1 MDFSQLSAQLSP
13 MLLQFLED
21 EGRPIVQEKVTEE
34 VDETKVELK
43 QDLPGQVQQYADSEE
58 AHPMVK
64 QANSIMGDKFSEHV
78 QKLTTHTV
86 DVASEGMD
94 TILTGGVMNIAK
106 DIVAKVTEGKSL
118 AELDVMK
125 HDKENMI
132 KTTMAAAVPIIKQ
145 VAKNLGSKISEHLPA
160 SIGGRVQEWIDEHGG
175 DGGLIGKAAGLVG
188 KLMGGDDDDED
199 DGDTPEVRAQKQA
212 ALEKAGVRTGKMQR
226 IISSILGPKVAD
238 FIIPHIQK
246 FEEKMHNSLEGELRN
261 KLFSID
267 YIKSK
272 ALSMLAASGGILGT
286 LAGALGGKIAGGDG
300 DDDNDKSGGGGGG
313 DALQGVLGALM
324 NKGGDGDGDGVDMKD
339 VLGGLASKFLNKED

>member
-1 MDFSQLSAQLSP
+1 MDLAQLSP
-13 MLLQFLED
+13 LLMQFLE
-21 EGRPIVQEKVTEE
+21 EHGTPVVQEKVTEE

-43 QDLPGQVQQYADSEE
+43 QDLPGQVQQYADSDD

-64 QANSIMGDKFSEHV
+64 QANSVMGDKFSEHV
-78 QKLTTHTV
+78 KSLTTHTV

-106 DIVAKVTEGKSL
+106 DIVAKVTEGKSM
-118 AELDVMK
+118 AELEVMK

-132 KTTMAAAVPIIKQ
+132 KHTMAAAVPIIKQ

-160 SIGGRVQEWIDEHGG
+160 SIGGRIQEWIDDHGG
-175 DGGLIGKAAGLVG
+175 DHGVIGFAAGLMG
-188 KLMGGDDDDED
+188 KIMGGDDDDDD
-199 DGDTPEVRAQKQA
+199 DGDTPEVRAQKKA

-226 IISSILGPKVAD
+226 IVTSILGPKIAD
-238 FIIPHIQK
+238 YIIPHIQK

-272 ALSMLAASGGILGT
+272 ALSMIAASGGILGT
-286 LAGALGGKIAGGDG
+286 LAGALGGKIAGGG
-300 DDDNDKSGGGGGG
+300 DDDDDDKSGGGGGG
-313 DALQGVLGALM
+313 DALQGVLGAFL
-324 NKGGDGDGDGVDMKD
+324 NKGGDGDGDGDGLDMKG
-339 VLGGLASKFLNKED
+339 VLGMASKFLNKED